1 MDGRRETPLEA
12 WSAWV
17 FHDLGVTAPA
27 WQVEIF
33 SASGLFVARTDCWWP
48 GVVGEADGRAKYL
61 LAAAERGG
69 ADADALARVLHQER
83 ERELDLRRLGAEIVR
98 WGPPDVLNGRRA
110 IELATSVNRVLATAE
125 RTARFTGSAHSSPPM
140 LRG

>member
-1 MDGRRETPLEA
+1 MQTPSLE
-12 WSAWV
+12 SC
-17 FHDLGVTAPA
+17 TRN
-27 WQVEIF
+27 E
-33 SASGLFVARTDCWWP
+33 SASWTCAG
-48 GVVGEADGRAKYL
+48 
-61 LAAAERGG
+61 
-69 ADADALARVLHQER
+69 
-83 ERELDLRRLGAEIVR
+83 RLGAEIVR